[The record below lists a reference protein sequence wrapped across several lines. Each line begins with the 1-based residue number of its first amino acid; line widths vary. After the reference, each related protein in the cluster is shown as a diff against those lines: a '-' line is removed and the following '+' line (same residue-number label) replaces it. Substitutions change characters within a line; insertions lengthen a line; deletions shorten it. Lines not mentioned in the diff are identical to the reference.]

1 MKKRLVIFGIAEQA
15 QLAHYFFSTD
25 SAYDVVAF
33 TVDSTF
39 ITASKFCG
47 LPVLPFEEIDKHY
60 PPDEHEL
67 FIALGYSKINQL
79 RKDKYVAANAL
90 GMITQ

>member
-25 SAYDVVAF
+25 SDYDVVAF
-33 TVDSTF
+33 TVDNAF
-39 ITASKFCG
+39 ITTSEFCG
-47 LPVLPFEEIDKHY
+47 LPALPFEEIDKRY

-67 FIALGYSKINQL
+67 FIALGYSKVNQL
-79 RKDKYVAANAL
+79 RKEN
-90 GMITQ
+90 